1 MMATAARHAN
11 AGWQLF
17 RVPVIHG
24 IADKRIG
31 TGEGFDTRLLGSLWS
46 LPPTSRPKHQ
56 ALAFLPS
63 LYCEHDARDHSVQ
76 RDKGN
81 FVALCGD
88 VDYGNHPIDHIEQ
101 AVRARLGNV
110 AYNIYSTANAVEGDM
125 RWRVVVPLAR
135 PAAFAD
141 WRDAEEAFSE
151 ILRGDGIEL
160 DGVTARAGQI
170 MYLPNVP
177 TVHHDTGQP
186 LRDESGPLYYATR
199 TTNTDV
205 PGLWLDAGSL
215 ADAIADLRCR
225 HTEDERLREKLR
237 TQAAQR
243 RANQPQTK
251 DGSVIDAFNRSNTV
265 ADMLAH
271 CGYTQSPRN
280 PNDWRS
286 PHQTSGSYATRDMGH
301 HWVSLSESDRA
312 AGVGPTCPSG
322 CYGDSYDLSVH
333 WEYQGNRSTAWSAAC
348 REQGRERPSDRDH
361 SLAQSSPYPVGDPGW
376 AEERDYG
383 QIEDIILSVAAL
395 LMDRPP
401 LKKTYL
407 DTSYGN
413 DFASIWERLK
423 HGFRHGIQF
432 LRSEAILNEQCLP
445 TEVAVY
451 LVCALWADVPE
462 HDFDKGGNA
471 RSLIRKALW
480 RASYLLIKSPP
491 ASGKSRALM
500 FIALDKLANQDLKQ
514 AIIVVP
520 EKSIGGSFA
529 DEPLSQ
535 YGFWADWA
543 VKPQW
548 NLCNAPG
555 PDEEKVDQSK
565 VKAVGQFLSSDDN
578 VLVCTHA
585 TFRFAV
591 DALGVEAF
599 DDRLIAVDEFHHVSA
614 HPDNRLGAH
623 LAAFLARDKAHIV
636 AMTGS
641 YGPDGY
647 QEGKTNVGVREG
659 TGQLHF
665 EIAGLVEPKSAEA
678 SRIVQEDLN
687 EVIAAFVQNKTVAE
701 RGMFD
706 EETGGRSGGGRG
718 GS

>member
-265 ADMLAH
+265 ADMLAI
-271 CGYTQSPRN
+271 
-280 PNDWRS
+280 PNRLAIPTTGDHRTRRREATRPETWATIGFRLAKAIGPLGSGRPAPQAAMVILMTSLCIGSTRATVRLLGQQRAGNKGASALATEITPWRS
-286 PHQTSGSYATRDMGH
+286 H
-301 HWVSLSESDRA
+301 
-312 AGVGPTCPSG
+312 
-322 CYGDSYDLSVH
+322 
-333 WEYQGNRSTAWSAAC
+333 
-348 REQGRERPSDRDH
+348 
-361 SLAQSSPYPVGDPGW
+361 
-376 AEERDYG
+376 
-383 QIEDIILSVAAL
+383 
-395 LMDRPP
+395 
-401 LKKTYL
+401 
-407 DTSYGN
+407 
-413 DFASIWERLK
+413 
-423 HGFRHGIQF
+423 RHTQ
-432 LRSEAILNEQCLP
+432 
-445 TEVAVY
+445 
-451 LVCALWADVPE
+451 
-462 HDFDKGGNA
+462 
-471 RSLIRKALW
+471 
-480 RASYLLIKSPP
+480 
-491 ASGKSRALM
+491 
-500 FIALDKLANQDLKQ
+500 
-514 AIIVVP
+514 
-520 EKSIGGSFA
+520 
-529 DEPLSQ
+529 
-535 YGFWADWA
+535 
-543 VKPQW
+543 
-548 NLCNAPG
+548 
-555 PDEEKVDQSK
+555 
-565 VKAVGQFLSSDDN
+565 
-578 VLVCTHA
+578 
-585 TFRFAV
+585 
-591 DALGVEAF
+591 
-599 DDRLIAVDEFHHVSA
+599 
-614 HPDNRLGAH
+614 
-623 LAAFLARDKAHIV
+623 
-636 AMTGS
+636 
-641 YGPDGY
+641 
-647 QEGKTNVGVREG
+647 
-659 TGQLHF
+659 
-665 EIAGLVEPKSAEA
+665 
-678 SRIVQEDLN
+678 
-687 EVIAAFVQNKTVAE
+687 
-701 RGMFD
+701 
-706 EETGGRSGGGRG
+706 
-718 GS
+718 